1 MKVLEVLHLATYES
15 FGGAARASKRIY
27 QALKTWPILCHM
39 FTLLKTSEDE
49 SIFVVQPKDPHE
61 QLKYIHALLTSNQKQ
76 KLGKNVILE
85 SYGQI
90 SAGILDKINEHQAPL
105 VHLHWINNL
114 LSIEDIGKINK
125 LIVWTL
131 HDMWPFSGIEHISY
145 DSNAFFYENY
155 PKVTLDNNLS
165 LDTFRFSKNIGI
177 NKNSR

>member
-85 SYGQI
+85 SYGEI
-90 SAGILDKINEHQAPL
+90 SGGIVDKINPHQTSIS
-105 VHLHWINNL
+105 HLHWIL
-114 LSIEDIGKINK
+114 KEEGLAKK
-125 LIVWTL
+125 LA
-131 HDMWPFSGIEHISY
+131 SAG
-145 DSNAFFYENY
+145 
-155 PKVTLDNNLS
+155 
-165 LDTFRFSKNIGI
+165 RKNVIK
-177 NKNSR
+177 KNSSEMVSKQYYNLYQKVLTNN